1 VDQPPLWRLLAL
13 EPDVLE
19 IVRIPQRV
27 EIPLDCG
34 LIVNVART
42 RKDAGSN
49 GVGWDAA
56 VAPNVN
62 RRDDVLLSQSKGAE
76 ENQTQPQA

>member
-1 VDQPPLWRLLAL
+1 VDQPSLRRLLAL

-34 LIVNVART
+34 LIVNVARA
-42 RKDAGSN
+42 RKDASSN

-62 RRDDVLLSQSKGAE
+62 RGNDVLLSQSNGAQ
-76 ENQTQPQA
+76 EN